1 MKFTN
6 VLKKFFELLLISC
19 IYLCIFIGLYSILES
34 PAVTIVSFLF
44 VSYISWNNGTVA
56 GLTLTVFNFIWNA
69 IVFNLISH
77 GQQIPLEGYI
87 SISVHIGVSILI
99 GYFGELSRDLKREV
113 ELRAQAE
120 TLLKDYQNN
129 LEEQIEARTQELG
142 RANKRLHQSD
152 KMEAIGTLAGG
163 IAHDFN
169 NILGAIVGYTEL
181 ARDDCPSKS
190 NVAHNLDRV
199 IEASG
204 RATNLVKQILAFSRK
219 ASAERIILE
228 PVPLIKEAVKFLRP
242 TLPSTITIKQ
252 HLDTTKPISGDPTQI
267 YQIVMNL
274 CTNAFHAMEQTGGVL
289 EIFLKDCKLSQQDLP
304 VNSDVHSGE
313 FVELSISDTGPGIA
327 PEICGKIFDPYFTT
341 KEVGKGTGM
350 GLSIVHGI
358 VTSMGGFVTCDSELG
373 KGSTFNVF
381 FPAIDLEVSSA
392 IQPVETV
399 VYGKEHI
406 LFIDD
411 EEILAE
417 TGKLMLERLGYQV
430 TVLTNSIEAL
440 ATFKN
445 QPDQFD
451 AVITDQTMPGM
462 TGFDLAEMMLNINPN
477 IPIILCT
484 GYSNLV
490 DEEQAKLIGI
500 KGFIMKP
507 VSKKDIA
514 QLLRTILD

>member
-1 MKFTN
+1 M
-6 VLKKFFELLLISC
+6 C
-19 IYLCIFIGLYSILES
+19 I
-34 PAVTIVSFLF
+34 
-44 VSYISWNNGTVA
+44 TV
-56 GLTLTVFNFIWNA
+56 GC
-69 IVFNLISH
+69 SH
-77 GQQIPLEGYI
+77 
-87 SISVHIGVSILI
+87 
-99 GYFGELSRDLKREV
+99 
-113 ELRAQAE
+113 
-120 TLLKDYQNN
+120 
-129 LEEQIEARTQELG
+129 
-142 RANKRLHQSD
+142 
-152 KMEAIGTLAGG
+152 
-163 IAHDFN
+163 
-169 NILGAIVGYTEL
+169 
-181 ARDDCPSKS
+181 
-190 NVAHNLDRV
+190 LDRV

-228 PVPLIKEAVKFLRP
+228 PAPLIKEAVKFLRP

-252 HLDTTKPISGDPTQI
+252 YLDTTKPISGDPTQI

-304 VNSDVHSGE
+304 VNSDVPSGE

-358 VTSMGGFVTCDSELG
+358 VTSMGGFVTCDSEPG

-381 FPAIDLEVSSA
+381 FPAIELEVSSA

-399 VYGKEHI
+399 VYGKERI

-430 TVLTNSIEAL
+430 TVLTNSIESL
-440 ATFKN
+440 ATFQN

-462 TGFDLAEMMLNINPN
+462 TGFDLAERMLNINPN
-477 IPIILCT
+477 MPIILCT